1 MTGFSDIRPECRFSV
16 LDGDS
21 SFALERLQNGE
32 AVFAFV
38 GTSSR
43 KTIFSYHTVCRDRM
57 VLITPNNKEFAE
69 KKEMGVLGKELLEWP
84 MIMRESGSG
93 TRRETDN
100 YLKSIGMSSADLNV
114 AGYMNNIEGI
124 KSMVAAGKGTTIL
137 SERAAADAIRDGRV
151 LCFDLEEDGP
161 YRDIYIAYLKNRSF
175 TQTEQAFLNYVRNR
189 SGEKPKQNKNNK
201 MANVKV
207 NAVGDQCPIP
217 VVKATKALGEFKEA
231 GTLEVQVD
239 NEIAIQNLTR
249 LADSKGLKS
258 RSEKLGDNLFAIT
271 MEVNGPL
278 TMGGEDLSCHT
289 DNRGDFVVAIDTD
302 AMGRGSD
309 DLGRTLMKGFIYA
322 VSQLE
327 TLPKTILFYNGGAK
341 LTTEGSVSLEDLRSM
356 EAQGVQ
362 ILTCGTCLNFYG
374 LADKLAVGSVTN
386 MYVIVET
393 LAKAGK
399 VIKP

>member
-1 MTGFSDIRPECRFSV
+1 MDISLRQLEAFIKVAEHRSFSKAGDELFLSQSTISSHVAQLEQSLQVTLIKRREKKNIELTEEGQRAYRAAQIIINQAEMLQNMFRKEEADQPLISIAASTVPSSYILPGIMTGFSDIRPECRFSV
-16 LDGDS
+16 LDDTEAAGRLLS
-21 SFALERLQNGE
+21 SPVGSLTPALERLQNGE

-201 MANVKV
+201 K
-207 NAVGDQCPIP
+207 
-217 VVKATKALGEFKEA
+217 LLKE
-231 GTLEVQVD
+231 E
-239 NEIAIQNLTR
+239 
-249 LADSKGLKS
+249 
-258 RSEKLGDNLFAIT
+258 
-271 MEVNGPL
+271 
-278 TMGGEDLSCHT
+278 
-289 DNRGDFVVAIDTD
+289 
-302 AMGRGSD
+302 
-309 DLGRTLMKGFIYA
+309 
-322 VSQLE
+322 
-327 TLPKTILFYNGGAK
+327 
-341 LTTEGSVSLEDLRSM
+341 
-356 EAQGVQ
+356 
-362 ILTCGTCLNFYG
+362 
-374 LADKLAVGSVTN
+374 
-386 MYVIVET
+386 
-393 LAKAGK
+393 
-399 VIKP
+399 

>member
-1 MTGFSDIRPECRFSV
+1 MDISLRQLEAFIKVAEHRSFSKAGDELFLSQSTISSHVAQLEQSLQVTLIKRREKKNIELTEEGQRAYRAAQIIINQAEMLQNMFRKEEADQPLISIAASTVPSSYILPGIMTGFSDIRPECRFSV

-69 KKEMGVLGKELLEWP
+69 KREMGVLGKELLEWP

-201 MANVKV
+201 K
-207 NAVGDQCPIP
+207 P
-217 VVKATKALGEFKEA
+217 LKE
-231 GTLEVQVD
+231 E
-239 NEIAIQNLTR
+239 
-249 LADSKGLKS
+249 
-258 RSEKLGDNLFAIT
+258 
-271 MEVNGPL
+271 
-278 TMGGEDLSCHT
+278 
-289 DNRGDFVVAIDTD
+289 
-302 AMGRGSD
+302 
-309 DLGRTLMKGFIYA
+309 
-322 VSQLE
+322 
-327 TLPKTILFYNGGAK
+327 
-341 LTTEGSVSLEDLRSM
+341 
-356 EAQGVQ
+356 
-362 ILTCGTCLNFYG
+362 
-374 LADKLAVGSVTN
+374 
-386 MYVIVET
+386 
-393 LAKAGK
+393 
-399 VIKP
+399 